1 MKLKKLPVKLL
12 NREASQV
19 IKLVIL
25 ITALSINSCS
35 DQTADKVTTHQ
46 NEHQPRASSFVSKC
60 RDIEHELGNT
70 KVCGQPQKIV
80 ALGPSMLETILALE
94 IQPVGYA
101 DYFALPHQNFD
112 RPIQQ
117 IAYLG
122 NIVTSQPINLG
133 SSGEP
138 SLEAIAKLKPDLIL
152 GDSIKNQ
159 DEYPLLSQIAPT
171 LLFAYHETD
180 QERQGNFQTI
190 AKALGRSEQA
200 EKIIKAHNQRLSKFR
215 EEFKPIAT
223 TYRRVLLL
231 IADQLNQNLQLESSN
246 SACGNLIEDLGF
258 QLVSLPSLEQS
269 GKQSTSISLE
279 ALPQL
284 DADLI
289 ILEAWNSEM
298 SESVENPVSHQQKN
312 IKQQWNSNA
321 ITQSLEASKED
332 RVYFTTP
339 YLCHALLGPIGT
351 EIFLDQLRQQLLS
364 SNVKSGE
371 S

>member
-1 MKLKKLPVKLL
+1 MKARKLQVKLL

-19 IKLVIL
+19 LRLVIL
-25 ITALSINSCS
+25 ITTLFITACS
-35 DQTADKVTTHQ
+35 DQTADKVTQ
-46 NEHQPRASSFVSKC
+46 NEHQPRASSSVSEC
-60 RDIEHELGNT
+60 QDIEHELGT
-70 KVCGQPQKIV
+70 TEVCGQPQKIV

-101 DYFALPHQNFD
+101 DYFALPHQKFD
-112 RPIQQ
+112 QPVQQ

-122 NIVTSQPINLG
+122 NRVTGQPSNVG

-138 SLEAIAKLKPDLIL
+138 SLETIAKLKPDLIL
-152 GDSIKNQ
+152 GDYIKNQ
-159 DEYPLLSQIAPT
+159 DEYALLSKIAPT

-180 QERQGNFQTI
+180 QERQRNFEII

-200 EKIIKAHNQRLSKFR
+200 KKVIEAHKQRLANFS

-223 TYRRVLLL
+223 TYPQVLLM
-231 IADQLNQNLQLESSN
+231 IADDLNQNLRLESSN

-269 GKQSTSISLE
+269 AKQSNSISIE

-289 ILEAWNSEM
+289 IIEAWNSDF
-298 SESVENPVSHQQKN
+298 SELVENPVERQLKKV
-312 IKQQWNSNA
+312 KQQWNSNA
-321 ITQSLEASKED
+321 IAQSMQASKEG
-332 RVYFTTP
+332 RVYFTSP

-351 EIFLDQLRQQLLS
+351 EIFLNQLRQQLLS
-364 SNVKSGE
+364 EDAKNGE